1 MMIRNERGFSLVEL
15 MITMVVFVLVIAA
28 SSQVFTA
35 LLTQFKQQSKI
46 GESNIEGIVGLDILR
61 RDLAGAG
68 FGLPQ
73 NLSGAT
79 YNEASDDPLNQ
90 TAWIDRDYND
100 GPPVNTPIS
109 RGWPSTSETI
119 TSTSSPFP
127 PGAVRSGPRTG
138 MDSRSNVLDRTD
150 LLVIKSASVA
160 FDEGAQKWSY
170 ISNRGSWTTIK
181 GWGSGSGENLA
192 SADRVIVVNP
202 NASSKTNDLVL
213 NGASF
218 FSQWGT
224 NGAALPAALKPDLN
238 SYQNYVAYGVD
249 SNNDPR
255 MPFNRADY
263 YVKVPTTGSMPSRC
277 ALNTGV
283 LYKGVL
289 NQSDGNHTELP
300 LIDCVVTMKVDY
312 WLDSDGN
319 GIVDWNPP
327 DSHGVT
333 PFSANDKVQSGVTPP
348 YSPTNDINIL
358 TAAEIRSMLKE
369 VRVYIVAQ
377 EGQRDQNY
385 DFSQGG
391 TVEKVTVTE
400 YFGNQ
405 SRDLELVDLHRIFG
419 NYDYKYYHWKVY
431 TIAVQPNN
439 LR

>member
-15 MITMVVFVLVIAA
+15 MVTMVVFVLVIAA

-35 LLTQFKQQSKI
+35 LLTQFKQQSRI
-46 GESNIEGIVGLDILR
+46 GESNIEGMVGLDILR

-73 NLSGAT
+73 NLSGAL
-79 YNEASDDPLNQ
+79 YQEASDDPFNQ
-90 TAWIDRDYND
+90 TTWVDRDYND
-100 GPPVNTPIS
+100 GPPVNTPIN
-109 RGWPSTSETI
+109 RGWTSISETVD
-119 TSTSSPFP
+119 STHAYP

-138 MDSRSNVLDRTD
+138 MQTRTNVLDRTD
-150 LLVIKSASVA
+150 LLVIKSANVA
-160 FDEGAQKWSY
+160 FDDGAQKWTY
-170 ISNRGSWTTIK
+170 ISNRGATTTVK
-181 GWGSGSGENLA
+181 GWGSGSNENLSA
-192 SADRVIVVNP
+192 ADRVIVVSP
-202 NASSKTNDLVL
+202 NATTKTSDLKL

-218 FSQWGT
+218 FSQWGS
-224 NGAALPAALKPDLN
+224 NGSLVPSAMQPQTN
-238 SYQNYVAYGVD
+238 SYLNYVVYGID
-249 SNNDPR
+249 SNNDLR

-263 YVKVPTTGSMPSRC
+263 YVKIPASGTMPSRC
-277 ALNTGV
+277 ASNTGI

-300 LIDCVVTMKVDY
+300 LIDCVVMMKVDY
-312 WLDSDGN
+312 WLDADAN

-327 DSHGVT
+327 GSPFAASDQVTTGV
-333 PFSANDKVQSGVTPP
+333 NPP
-348 YSPTNDINIL
+348 PSPTNDINVL

-377 EGQRDQNY
+377 EGQKDMNY

-391 TVEKVTVTE
+391 TVNTVTVNE
-400 YFGNQ
+400 YFGNT
-405 SRDLELVDLHRIFG
+405 SRTLTLVDLYRIFG
-419 NYDYKYYHWKVY
+419 NTYDYKYYRWKVY